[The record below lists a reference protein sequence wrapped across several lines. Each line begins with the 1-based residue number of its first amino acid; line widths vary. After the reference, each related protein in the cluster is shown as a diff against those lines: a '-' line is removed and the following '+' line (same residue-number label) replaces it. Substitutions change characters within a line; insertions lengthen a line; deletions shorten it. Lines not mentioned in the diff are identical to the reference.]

1 MNMLK
6 LKIFL
11 HQLRWSNEGTISN
24 KISVERRLK
33 HIKITADDLLQLDRA
48 VFKTQPQNSA
58 SEF

>member
-1 MNMLK
+1 MLK